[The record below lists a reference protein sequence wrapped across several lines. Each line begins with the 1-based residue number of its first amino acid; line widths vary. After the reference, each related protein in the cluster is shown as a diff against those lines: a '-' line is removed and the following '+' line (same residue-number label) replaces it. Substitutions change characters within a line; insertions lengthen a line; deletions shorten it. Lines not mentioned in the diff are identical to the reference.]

1 MQPSDTKM
9 TLNATVL
16 KDHRVTVHGNSNLPQ
31 GTVLMVSVTET
42 VPGFVGQSECSLSS
56 GGEFQAEFGPV
67 DDGVFEAS
75 AVMVLPMFQPPEVR
89 RQIGENGER
98 LNGPL
103 LSDTALGPSITVAK
117 RFVAGGS
124 RGTARELR
132 RAEEHL
138 EQYRGCLNR
147 LSTMRQQFE
156 NVHKTGSMRGG
167 SDAFAVRSRRQLDA
181 AIKESGAING
191 GSSFVLGVIIGLEEL
206 REAEIAGD
214 SERYQEAAEQF
225 EKDREELKMAIE
237 VMGSEV
243 EELKQAGN
251 LESK

>member
-1 MQPSDTKM
+1 M
-9 TLNATVL
+9 
-16 KDHRVTVHGNSNLPQ
+16 VHGNSNLPQ
-31 GTVLMVSVTET
+31 GTVLMVGITET
-42 VPGFVGQSECSLSS
+42 VPGFFDQSKCSLSS

-89 RQIGENGER
+89 RQIGEKGER

-138 EQYRGCLNR
+138 KQYRGWLNR
-147 LSTMRQQFE
+147 LTTMRQHFE
-156 NVHKTGSMRGG
+156 NAHKTGSIRGG
-167 SDAFAVRSRRQLDA
+167 SDAVAVRFRRQFDA
-181 AIKESGAING
+181 ATTESEAIKG
-191 GSSFVLGVIIGLEEL
+191 GWSFVAKVIIGLQEL
-206 REAEIAGD
+206 LEAEIAGD
-214 SERYQEAAEQF
+214 SEGYQEAAEQF

-243 EELKQAGN
+243 EELRQTAKA
-251 LESK
+251 ESK